1 MTRTYE
7 ATYILDPN
15 LTEEDVP
22 KFVEK
27 FQTQVAGKGEVVTV
41 DNWGKRRL
49 SYEIGGR
56 KEGTYVTMRFKATS
70 DVAEELGR
78 VLRLADEVIRNL
90 IVRLN

>member
-1 MTRTYE
+1 MRTYE

-22 KFVEK
+22 RLIEK

-49 SYEIGGR
+49 SYEIDGR
-56 KEGTYVTMRFKATS
+56 KEGVYVTMRFKAES
-70 DVAEELGR
+70 DVADELGR
-78 VLRLADEVIRNL
+78 VLRLADEVIRNI

>member
-1 MTRTYE
+1 MRTYE

-22 KFVEK
+22 RLIEK
-27 FQTQVAGKGEVVTV
+27 FQTQVSDKGEIVTV

-49 SYEIGGR
+49 SYEIDGR
-56 KEGTYVTMRFKATS
+56 KEGVYVTMRFKAES
-70 DVAEELGR
+70 GVADELGR
-78 VLRLADEVIRNL
+78 VLRLSDEVLRNL